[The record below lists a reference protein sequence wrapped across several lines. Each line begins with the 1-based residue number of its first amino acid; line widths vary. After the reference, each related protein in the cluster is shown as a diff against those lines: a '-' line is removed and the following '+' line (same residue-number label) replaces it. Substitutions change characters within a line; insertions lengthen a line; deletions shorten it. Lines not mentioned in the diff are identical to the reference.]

1 MRLRRNHEIR
11 LGRVP
16 PADHDPRDTYTEGQL
31 VALDWLLGLENLSPL
46 TLQLGPRA
54 EDAREIDGEA
64 DLAADMLHGRAVM
77 DLRGRS
83 YVAGVEFALR
93 WVRYETVDDEL

>member
-1 MRLRRNHEIR
+1 
-11 LGRVP
+11 
-16 PADHDPRDTYTEGQL
+16 
-31 VALDWLLGLENLSPL
+31 
-46 TLQLGPRA
+46 
-54 EDAREIDGEA
+54 
-64 DLAADMLHGRAVM
+64 MLHGRAVM